1 MSPRKN
7 GFLRASRL
15 ASLLAPG
22 ALCAGL
28 LASAP
33 ASAATMTGPVSG
45 WQMGTEPSYITMY
58 EYIPDTVAANPPI
71 LVVIHYCGGNASGIW
86 GGASSAAGTS
96 YSIKSKVD
104 AEGIIVLLPQLNGR
118 NCWDVATTAAL
129 THATGTTPGGDTK
142 AIVDM
147 VRSQISKRNANANRV
162 YAIGSSS
169 GAMMTE
175 ALLAVYPEV
184 FKGGAEFAGVPA
196 GCWSAS
202 YTESNQWSGP
212 CAGGMVTKTAQQWGD
227 AVRAMYAGYN
237 GFRPRMQL
245 WHGTNDPTINFANQT
260 EAVKQWTNVM
270 GLTGNGTATTVTVAG
285 H

>member
-15 ASLLAPG
+15 ASLLAPV
-22 ALCAGL
+22 ALGAGL

-86 GGASSAAGTS
+86 GEASSAAGTS

-147 VRSQISKRNANANRV
+147 VKYQISKRNANANRV

-184 FKGGAEFAGVPA
+184 FKGGAEFAIF
-196 GCWSAS
+196 SAIPRGS
-202 YTESNQWSGP
+202 EAIQCARDLCRRDVDVQVVHRPKLGP
-212 CAGGMVTKTAQQWGD
+212 VVQA
-227 AVRAMYAGYN
+227 
-237 GFRPRMQL
+237 
-245 WHGTNDPTINFANQT
+245 
-260 EAVKQWTNVM
+260 
-270 GLTGNGTATTVTVAG
+270 VTVV
-285 H
+285 